1 MHCAWQA
8 ALHPLNSVPSPVSNV
23 GRPCTDVRSGCI
35 CSHTGKQ
42 ARVFSSHVLLRG
54 HWLAYLN
61 DSLWW
66 EKRPP
71 ALSLPFSEPLWWR
84 NGAQMWEGLPSG
96 FIQPVQGRLSLF
108 VCLFVFLYSWD
119 CRSVESRRKKI
130 PTLAMSSKSKF
141 ISLQLILGVWA
152 GCSGHVGRLC
162 WVTFISLVFLPK
174 PLEASE
180 ALCCSISVQW
190 HQVILICSNYLDI

>member
-1 MHCAWQA
+1 MGWNPVLCAWQA
-8 ALHPLNSVPSPVSNV
+8 ALHPLNSVPSPVANV
-23 GRPCTDVRSGCI
+23 MGRPCSDIRSDCI

-42 ARVFSSHVLLRG
+42 ARVFSSHVLLWG

-108 VCLFVFLYSWD
+108 VCLFFCTAGTANLLNL
-119 CRSVESRRKKI
+119 EEKNTNFGHEFKK
-130 PTLAMSSKSKF
+130 
-141 ISLQLILGVWA
+141 
-152 GCSGHVGRLC
+152 
-162 WVTFISLVFLPK
+162 
-174 PLEASE
+174 
-180 ALCCSISVQW
+180 
-190 HQVILICSNYLDI
+190 